1 MTSPETLYVAYIG
14 KSGWRFYFG
23 FRWRQAGWCGICVN
37 TQWPGAQDA
46 VCMEPDGRWPQIPP
60 PVDRQLLIT
69 TCDNR
74 RPPPSHPSGLG
85 GGLPQGKSALRVF
98 PMEVPWWPCLSL
110 SRSWTVCGEPGVSH
124 SYMDQNDGK
133 GNNDKW
139 FFLSKFPFLLYRPLI
154 CRAWSDL

>member
-1 MTSPETLYVAYIG
+1 MTSPEILMWHTLASQGEDFI
-14 KSGWRFYFG
+14 FG
-23 FRWRQAGWCGICVN
+23 FRWRQGGAAYVWI
-37 TQWPGAQDA
+37 TQWPGPKTLS
-46 VCMEPDGRWPQIPP
+46 VHGTRWKVTQIPP

-74 RPPPSHPSGLG
+74 RPPPRHPSLAWEVDW
-85 GGLPQGKSALRVF
+85 PQGKSALRVF
-98 PMEVPWWPCLSL
+98 PRKFLGDPASL

-139 FFLSKFPFLLYRPLI
+139 FFLSVSSVSPI
-154 CRAWSDL
+154 DL